1 MPSYF
6 GHDMSS
12 EQLALQVLADDL
24 ALIFVRA
31 KSTIERE
38 AILAQ
43 VKESGM
49 PREVWEDT
57 LARARRYVEGSLR
70 QPADRPIKHPCTPDA
85 RSSS

>member
-31 KSTIERE
+31 KSKIEQE
-38 AILAQ
+38 AILDQ
-43 VKESGM
+43 VAESGM
-49 PREVWEDT
+49 APEIWEDT
-57 LARARRYVEGSLR
+57 LARARRYVEG
-70 QPADRPIKHPCTPDA
+70 
-85 RSSS
+85 